1 MNIVNKLTL
10 RHLKENKGRTV
21 ITTFGI
27 CVSVAMITAVFV
39 ASASFINLLGE
50 ITWFAEGH
58 YHAEM
63 SNCSYEQIQR
73 LKSDKRI
80 SKVGIEQYILEEES
94 FKISDKNNKSSAK
107 GMIYSGDIT
116 NLEQIITQDYEG
128 SIPKNDNEIAVEK
141 IFIENR
147 KLDWKIGDS
156 VKVPVGYYEAD
167 EENEVFVQ
175 TGVKTYRITAILNN
189 NAPTVSMYPI
199 LRGFDSSKISSG
211 AKQTYSVLINL
222 ATVDS
227 KSLDTLE
234 KIVSDYGIKN
244 CNPNK
249 DYLETKYAIP
259 EGGMLM
265 STIIPMSLV
274 ILAIIIVASVIL
286 IYNAFGMS
294 LSERVRYLG
303 MLASVGATK
312 RQKRSSIYFEGFI
325 LGIIG
330 IPLGI
335 IGGVIGIGITLK
347 AIGNDI
353 ISTGMVL
360 GITDSNI
367 SMKIIVPIWAV
378 LGIILV
384 SALTIFISAY
394 IPSRKASKITPI
406 NAIRQ
411 QDEVKLKSKKLKS
424 PKLIRKIFGYEG
436 EIAHKNLKRNGRKS
450 RVITASIAL
459 SVILFLSCNYFCD
472 IFSQAVGFEATCP
485 YQIQILT
492 SFDDKNP
499 VIEKIKDE
507 NNIDDFYCVSNY
519 LSDQESLT
527 QGIENKFFNKENLT
541 NQYKDFFNK
550 DKYIYINAVDDSDF
564 IELCENN
571 NIDYE
576 KYFKATEP
584 NVLLMNNFIHSDAL
598 VKPFN
603 KGALNSKIKIDSKTL
618 TIADFVDYD
627 SNSYICNL
635 NSKNT
640 VSFYI
645 PESIYYSEVAES
657 SNYLIGIETQ
667 EHEKIC
673 NDLYNDLENEG
684 FSDFYVQDFA
694 ESFQLMNT
702 LIYVLQ
708 VLVYGFIALISLITI
723 ANIVNTISTSIDLRR
738 KEFAMLKSV
747 GTAPK
752 GFVKMIILESFFYAF
767 KALVF
772 AIPISILA
780 SFGINAAVQSS
791 EIFAF
796 EVNIPLYSG
805 VIAAVFAIVGISMLI
820 SLSKLKNDNIAD
832 TLKEDII

>member
-39 ASASFINLLGE
+39 AVASFINLFGE

-63 SNCSYEQIQR
+63 SSCTYEQIQK
-73 LKSDKRI
+73 LKNDVRI
-80 SKVGIEQYILEEES
+80 SKVGIEHYVLEEES
-94 FKISDKNNKSSAK
+94 FQILNNNKSSAK
-107 GMIYSGDIT
+107 GRIYSGDIT
-116 NLEQIITQDYEG
+116 NLEQIITQNYDG
-128 SIPKNDNEIAVEK
+128 TIPKNDNEIAVERS
-141 IFIENR
+141 FIENR
-147 KLDWKIGDS
+147 GLSWKIGDT
-156 VKVPVGYYEAD
+156 VKIPVGYYEAD
-167 EENEVFVQ
+167 EESEVFIQ
-175 TGVKTYRITAILNN
+175 TGVKSCKITAILNK
-189 NAPTVSMYPI
+189 NAPTASMFPI
-199 LRGFDSSKISSG
+199 LRGFDSSKISPTSN
-211 AKQTYSVLINL
+211 QTYSVLINL
-222 ATVDS
+222 KEANS
-227 KSLDTLE
+227 KSLDTL
-234 KIVSDYGIKN
+234 KAIASDYDISN
-244 CNPNK
+244 YNPNK

-259 EGGMLM
+259 DDGMLM
-265 STIIPMSLV
+265 KTIIPMSLV

-294 LSERVRYLG
+294 LTERVRYLG

-312 RQKRSSIYFEGFI
+312 KQKRSSIYFEGFV

-335 IGGVIGIGITLK
+335 IGGIIGIGITLK
-347 AIGNDI
+347 AIGKDI

-360 GITDSNI
+360 GINDANV
-367 SMKIIVPIWAV
+367 SMKIIVPFWAI
-378 LGIILV
+378 LGIVLV

-424 PKLIRKIFGYEG
+424 PKIIRKIFGYEG
-436 EIAHKNLKRNGRKS
+436 EIAHKNIKRNGRKS

-472 IFSQAVGFEATCP
+472 IFSQAVGMEATCP
-485 YQIQILT
+485 YQIQVMT
-492 SFDDKNP
+492 RYEDKNS
-499 VIEKIKDE
+499 VFEKIEQKD
-507 NNIDDFYCVSNY
+507 NIDNYYCVSSY
-519 LSDQESLT
+519 LTDQESLT
-527 QGIENKFFNKENLT
+527 QGIENKFFNKNNLT
-541 NQYKDFFNK
+541 NQYKDYFIK
-550 DKYIYINAVDDSDF
+550 DKWIYVNAINDSDF

-576 KYFKATEP
+576 KYFKASEP
-584 NVLLMNNFIHSDAL
+584 KVLLMNNVVHSDTL

-627 SNSYICNL
+627 SNNYVCNL
-635 NSKNT
+635 NLKNT
-640 VSFYI
+640 VSLYI
-645 PESIYYSEVAES
+645 PESIYYSGIAES
-657 SNYLIGIETQ
+657 SIYLIGIETQ
-667 EHEKIC
+667 DHEKIR

-684 FSDFYVQDFA
+684 LSNFYVQDIA
-694 ESFQLMNT
+694 ESLQLMNSM
-702 LIYVLQ
+702 IYVLQ

-747 GTAPK
+747 GIAPK

-767 KALVF
+767 KALIF
-772 AIPISILA
+772 AIPISIIA
-780 SFGINAAVQSS
+780 SFGINVAVQSS
-791 EIFAF
+791 DVLAF
-796 EVNIPLYSG
+796 EVNIPLYLG
-805 VIAAVFAIVGISMLI
+805 VIAAVFAIVGISMLT
-820 SLSKLKNDNIAD
+820 SLSKLKKDNIAD
-832 TLKEDII
+832 TLKKDII